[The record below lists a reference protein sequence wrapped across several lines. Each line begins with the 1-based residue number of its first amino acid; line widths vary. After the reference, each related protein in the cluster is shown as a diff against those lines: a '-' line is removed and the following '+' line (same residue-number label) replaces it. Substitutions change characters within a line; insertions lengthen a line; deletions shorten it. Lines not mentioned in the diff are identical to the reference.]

1 MKKLKFIDKVV
12 SEMDRY
18 KILNVNTPQ
27 IVTVVVVVVV
37 CRINGAEKICW
48 R

>member
-1 MKKLKFIDKVV
+1 MKKLKFLDKVV

-27 IVTVVVVVVV
+27 IVTVVAVVV